1 MATLRQYETA
11 LTTFTMPITITEREM
26 TDFHRRH
33 FPLVPTP
40 WIVFDGVGEEEEE
53 EECHSGSV
61 GTASGSGSRKEAEA
75 EAVAE
80 AELSRKE
87 PLLMLSF
94 YWRP

>member
-40 WIVFDGVGEEEEE
+40 RIVFDGVGEEE

>member
-1 MATLRQYETA
+1 MATLWQYETA

-40 WIVFDGVGEEEEE
+40 RIVFDGVGEEE

-61 GTASGSGSRKEAEA
+61 GTASGSGSRSRSGNRSRAE
-75 EAVAE
+75 
-80 AELSRKE
+80 
-87 PLLMLSF
+87 
-94 YWRP
+94 